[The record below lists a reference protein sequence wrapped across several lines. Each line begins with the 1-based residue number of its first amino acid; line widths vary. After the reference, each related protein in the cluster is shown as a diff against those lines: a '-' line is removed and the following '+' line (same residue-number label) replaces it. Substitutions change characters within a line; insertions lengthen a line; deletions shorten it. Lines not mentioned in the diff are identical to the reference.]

1 MDIIQFIQTH
11 HGTSTVRFFL
21 KKAQENAKSQG
32 LTLDESLFSYPG
44 PTPKTKEQAILM
56 MADSV
61 EAASRTL
68 KKYDKDSIN
77 QLVDGLVDYQ
87 RNEGQFEDAPITF
100 QDISAAKR
108 ALKLALHGIF
118 HQRISYD

>member
-1 MDIIQFIQTH
+1 
-11 HGTSTVRFFL
+11 
-21 KKAQENAKSQG
+21 
-32 LTLDESLFSYPG
+32 
-44 PTPKTKEQAILM
+44 